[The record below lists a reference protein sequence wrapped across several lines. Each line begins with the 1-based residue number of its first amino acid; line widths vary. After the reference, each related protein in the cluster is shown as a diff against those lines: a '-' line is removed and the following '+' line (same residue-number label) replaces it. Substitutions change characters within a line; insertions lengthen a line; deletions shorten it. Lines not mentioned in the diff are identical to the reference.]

1 MKRTPIALVTAS
13 VLFAL
18 SIAACSSGSSSSS
31 STTTNTS
38 TPNNNSTGSAS
49 SATPASSN
57 PIVVGADLSLSG
69 DFASEGVPY
78 ARGYDLWASYVNSH
92 GGLLGRQVSM
102 KILSDASNQPE
113 VTTNYQAL
121 ISIDH
126 VSLLFGPVSTLFTV
140 PAAREA
146 LRFGYAMV
154 EGAGG
159 GPLVFSSGLTN
170 VFDTGLPVAG
180 TVVPFAKYL
189 ASLPASIRPKTAA
202 YATENDPFDEP
213 ETMGAQQ
220 VLQAAGI
227 RTVYSKTFPQEVAD
241 YAPIA
246 DQIAATKAQVVIL
259 GAGDLSVLSPFVH
272 AFIQQGYNPEAFY
285 SANGVNPPQF
295 APAIGGTKNAE
306 GIVTSGSW
314 FPAYNNPDS
323 QAFVK
328 MYLQKYGGTADNID
342 PSVAEGYSVGEV
354 MAAAV
359 EATHSLNQQA
369 IINYLHS
376 GAVIQTVLGPVSFNK
391 LGENVKASA
400 FLFQWQNGQYV
411 AADPPQSGVSGLLF
425 PKPNWGA

>member
-1 MKRTPIALVTAS
+1 MKRTPIALVTAA
-13 VLFAL
+13 VLLAL
-18 SIAACSSGSSSSS
+18 SIAACSSGGSSSSS
-31 STTTNTS
+31 STNNTT
-38 TPNNNSTGSAS
+38 NNNSTN

-69 DFASEGVPY
+69 DFATEGVPY

-146 LRFGYAMV
+146 LRFGYALV

-159 GPLVFSSGLTN
+159 GPLVFNSGLTN

-180 TVVPFAKYL
+180 TVVPFARYL
-189 ASLPASIRPKTAA
+189 ASLPPSIRPKTAA
-202 YATENDPFDEP
+202 YATENDPFDQP
-213 ETMGAQQ
+213 ETQGAQQ

-227 RTVYSKTFPQEVAD
+227 KTVYSKVFPQEVAD

-285 SANGVNPPQF
+285 TANGANPPQF

-314 FPAYNNPDS
+314 FPGYDNSDS

-328 MYLQKYGGTADNID
+328 LYLQTYGGTADNID

-359 EATHSLNQQA
+359 EATHSLNQQT
-369 IINYLHS
+369 IMNYLHS

-391 LGENVKASA
+391 LGENTKASA

-411 AADPPQSGVSGLLF
+411 AADPPQSGVQGLIF
-425 PKPNWGA
+425 PKPGWGA

>member
-1 MKRTPIALVTAS
+1 MKRTPIALATAC
-13 VLFAL
+13 VLSL
-18 SIAACSSGSSSSS
+18 SIAACSSSGNSSSPS
-31 STTTNTS
+31 
-38 TPNNNSTGSAS
+38 NNSTSSAAAAS
-49 SATPASSN
+49 ST

-69 DFASEGVPY
+69 DFATEGVPY
-78 ARGYDLWASYVNSH
+78 EQGYDLWASYVNSH
-92 GGLLGRQVSM
+92 GGLLGRKVQM

-121 ISIDH
+121 ISVDH

-146 LRFGYAMV
+146 LRFGYALV

-159 GPLVFSSGLTN
+159 GPEVFDSGLTN

-180 TVVPFAKYL
+180 TVVPFAKYI

-213 ETMGAQQ
+213 ETQGAQQ

-227 RTVYSKTFPQEVAD
+227 KTVYSKVFPQEVAD
-241 YAPIA
+241 YTPIA
-246 DQIAATKAQVVIL
+246 DQIAATHAQVVIL

-285 SANGVNPPQF
+285 TANGATPPQF

-314 FPAYNNPDS
+314 FPAYNNADS

-328 MYLQKYGGTADNID
+328 LYLKTYGGTAGNIN

-354 MAAAV
+354 MQAAV
-359 EATHSLNQQA
+359 EATHSLNQQV
-369 IINYLHS
+369 IENYLHS
-376 GAVIQTVLGPVSFNK
+376 GAKIQTVLGPVSFNK
-391 LGENVKASA
+391 LGENTTASA
-400 FLFQWQNGQYV
+400 FLFQWQNGQFV
-411 AADPPQSGVSGLLF
+411 AADPPQSGVKGLVF
-425 PKPNWGA
+425 PKPAWGA

>member
-13 VLFAL
+13 VLF
-18 SIAACSSGSSSSS
+18 SISLAACGSGGTKAN
-31 STTTNTS
+31 TTTT
-38 TPNNNSTGSAS
+38 S
-49 SATPASSN
+49 SA

-69 DFASEGVPY
+69 DFATEGLPY
-78 ARGYDLWASYVNSH
+78 ARGYDMWASYVNSH
-92 GGLLGRQVSM
+92 GGLLGRKVTM

-121 ISIDH
+121 ISVDH
-126 VSLLFGPVSTLFTV
+126 ASLLFGPVSTLFTV

-146 LRFGYAMV
+146 LRFGYALV

-159 GPLVFSSGLTN
+159 GPVVFNSGLTN
-170 VFDTGLPVAG
+170 VFDTGLTIAG

-189 ASLPASIRPKTAA
+189 ASLPASDRPKTAA

-213 ETMGAQQ
+213 ETQGAQQ

-227 RTVYSKTFPQEVAD
+227 KTVYSKTFPQEVAD
-241 YAPIA
+241 YTPIA
-246 DQIAATKAQVVIL
+246 DQIAATHAQVVIL

-285 SANGVNPPQF
+285 TANGANPPQF
-295 APAIGGTKNAE
+295 APAIGGTANAN

-314 FPAYNNPDS
+314 YPDYNNPDS

-328 MYLQKYGGTADNID
+328 AYLKAYGGTASSID

-354 MAAAV
+354 MQAAV
-359 EATHSLNQQA
+359 EATHSLNQQT
-369 IINYLHS
+369 IMNYLHS
-376 GAVIQTVLGPVSFNK
+376 GATIQTVLGPVSFDK
-391 LGENVKASA
+391 LGQNKAASA
-400 FLFQWQNGQYV
+400 FLFQWQGGQYV
-411 AADPPQSGVSGLLF
+411 AADPPQSGVQGLVF
-425 PKPNWGA
+425 PKPAWGAS

>member
-1 MKRTPIALVTAS
+1 MKRTPIALATAS
-13 VLFAL
+13 VLF
-18 SIAACSSGSSSSS
+18 SISLAACGSGGTTPST
-31 STTTNTS
+31 STT
-38 TPNNNSTGSAS
+38 S
-49 SATPASSN
+49 SA

-69 DFASEGVPY
+69 DFATEGVPY
-78 ARGYDLWASYVNSH
+78 ARGYDMWASYVNSH
-92 GGLLGRQVSM
+92 GGLLGRKVTM

-126 VSLLFGPVSTLFTV
+126 ASLLFGPVSTLFTV

-146 LRFGYAMV
+146 LRFGYALV

-159 GPLVFSSGLTN
+159 GPVVFNSGLTN
-170 VFDTGLPVAG
+170 VFDTGLPIAG

-189 ASLPASIRPKTAA
+189 ASLPASVRPKTAA

-213 ETMGAQQ
+213 ETQGAQQ

-227 RTVYSKTFPQEVAD
+227 KTVYSKTFPQEVAD
-241 YAPIA
+241 YTPIA
-246 DQIAATKAQVVIL
+246 DQIAASHAQVVIL

-285 SANGVNPPQF
+285 TANGANPPQF
-295 APAIGGTKNAE
+295 APAIGGTGNAE

-314 FPAYNNPDS
+314 FPAFDNADS

-328 MYLQKYGGTADNID
+328 MYLKLYGGKAGNID

-354 MAAAV
+354 MGAAV
-359 EATHSLNQQA
+359 EATHSLNQQK

-376 GAVIQTVLGPVSFNK
+376 GAVIQTVLGPVSFDK
-391 LGENVKASA
+391 LGQNKSASA
-400 FLFQWQNGQYV
+400 FLFQWQGGQYV
-411 AADPPQSGVSGLLF
+411 AADPPQSGVKGLVF
-425 PKPNWGA
+425 PKPAWGSS

>member
-13 VLFAL
+13 VLC
-18 SIAACSSGSSSSS
+18 SISLAACGSGGTTSN
-31 STTTNTS
+31 TTTT
-38 TPNNNSTGSAS
+38 TRS
-49 SATPASSN
+49 SA

-92 GGLLGRQVSM
+92 GGLLGRKVTM

-121 ISIDH
+121 ISVDH
-126 VSLLFGPVSTLFTV
+126 ASLLFGPVSTLFTV

-146 LRFGYAMV
+146 LRFGYALV

-159 GPLVFSSGLTN
+159 GPIVFNSGLTN
-170 VFDTGLPVAG
+170 VFDTGLPIAG
-180 TVVPFAKYL
+180 TVVPFARYL
-189 ASLPASIRPKTAA
+189 ASLPASIRPRTAA

-213 ETMGAQQ
+213 ETQGAQQ

-241 YAPIA
+241 YTPIA
-246 DQIAATKAQVVIL
+246 DQIAATHAQVVIL

-285 SANGVNPPQF
+285 TANGANPPQF
-295 APAIGGTKNAE
+295 APAIGGTSNAN
-306 GIVTSGSW
+306 GIVTTGSW
-314 FPAYNNPDS
+314 FPDYNNSDS
-323 QAFVK
+323 QAFVRL
-328 MYLQKYGGTADNID
+328 YLKTYGGSAGEID

-354 MAAAV
+354 MQAAV

-369 IINYLHS
+369 IMNYLHS
-376 GAVIQTVLGPVSFNK
+376 GATIQTVLGPVSFDKSGQNK
-391 LGENVKASA
+391 AASA
-400 FLFQWQNGQYV
+400 FLFQWQGGQYV
-411 AADPPQSGVSGLLF
+411 AADPPQSGVKGLVF
-425 PKPNWGA
+425 PKPAWGAS